1 MVFTY
6 QYLLRETN
14 EKKLDSCS
22 FLQIHWKSNWMKD
35 PWSTLEQ
42 SYNAVK
48 LYTQQLLIIRM
59 QIHANLFYIDYNLH
73 ERMNSK
79 WNTMQLICMV
89 WYVFCCCSF
98 FSLLC
103 LFIWTN
109 FYATDSYMYWNG
121 CVYWFVPLYALPIQL
136 PFPLKTKYNMCNRQS
151 AHTYET
157 VSTNVIHESGTD
169 FWSVNVCFNLQ
180 IFTNIIIF
188 LFCFIFG
195 VFLSSIFFFF
205 VCLLLLFAETF
216 YVVLFCHSNRI
227 GQW

>member
-1 MVFTY
+1 MEHNAIDCYGVICI
-6 QYLLRETN
+6 LL
-14 EKKLDSCS
+14 
-22 FLQIHWKSNWMKD
+22 
-35 PWSTLEQ
+35 
-42 SYNAVK
+42 
-48 LYTQQLLIIRM
+48 LL
-59 QIHANLFYIDYNLH
+59 F
-73 ERMNSK
+73 
-79 WNTMQLICMV
+79 
-89 WYVFCCCSF
+89 F

-180 IFTNIIIF
+180 IFTNIHNIF
-188 LFCFIFG
+188 VLFYIRGLLFFYFFFRLF
-195 VFLSSIFFFF
+195 VFL
-205 VCLLLLFAETF
+205 LFTETF
-216 YVVLFCHSNRI
+216 YVVICCHSNRI